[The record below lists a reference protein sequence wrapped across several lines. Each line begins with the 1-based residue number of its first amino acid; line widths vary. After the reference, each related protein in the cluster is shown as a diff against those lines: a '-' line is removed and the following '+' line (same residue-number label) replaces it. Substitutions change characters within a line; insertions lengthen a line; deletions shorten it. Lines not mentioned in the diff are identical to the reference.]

1 MSSAPAL
8 AKWRARSRLHK
19 EDASDVRE
27 LWRLIAEQR
36 EELRHAKHE
45 LLESRTL
52 AMIGT
57 MVQSISHD
65 LRHHLSAVYAGAEF
79 MSSEKVLPPDREA
92 LMEEVGMAIHTMTG
106 LLDSLLLF
114 AETGRA
120 LHPRPGSVNLL
131 VERALAMVRAHPD
144 ALEVETVVKDMPSIA
159 GWMDC
164 KRLGS
169 AVYNLLLNA
178 CQAARRGLSPK
189 RVEIDLSQDPSLI
202 HLRITDSGPGVPD
215 CIRETLFQ
223 PFVSHGHG
231 NGIGLGLTIAERGA
245 REHGGLLCLEES
257 RPGRTIFALH
267 LSKLALRSPVDA
279 I

>member
-1 MSSAPAL
+1 MSSTPAI
-8 AKWRARSRLHK
+8 AKWRAGSRLDK

-27 LWRLIAEQR
+27 LRRLIAEQR
-36 EELRHAKHE
+36 EELRHAKRE

-57 MVQSISHD
+57 MVQFISHD

-79 MSSEKVLPPDREA
+79 MSNERVLPLDREG
-92 LMEEVGMAIHTMTG
+92 LMEEVGTAIHTMTG

-120 LHPRPGSVNLL
+120 LHPHRGSINLL
-131 VERALAMVRAHPD
+131 MERALAMVRPHPD
-144 ALEVETVVKDMPSIA
+144 AGEVEIVVRDMPSIE

-169 AVYNLLLNA
+169 AIYNLLLNA
-178 CQAARRGLSPK
+178 CQAARRGLPPR
-189 RVEIDLSQDPSLI
+189 RVEIALSQDSSLI
-202 HLRITDSGPGVPD
+202 HLRIRDSGPGVPEA
-215 CIRETLFQ
+215 IRETLFQ
-223 PFVSHGHG
+223 PFVSHGRG
-231 NGIGLGLTIAERGA
+231 NGIGLGLTIAEQGA

-257 RPGRTIFALH
+257 RPGRTVFALH
-267 LSKLALRSPVDA
+267 LSKLALRSPMDA